1 MAQNTNPV
9 FALLPETARAVI
21 TTATTDKS
29 GATTTNLV
37 ELVAAAADGTKVT
50 RISYKH
56 VGTSTAGV
64 FMVFITDTSGANLRL
79 YDEQIYSAVTSSN
92 TVATAG
98 GILIY
103 ADLQLKSGQKIFVG
117 STTANTNIHAFA
129 SKGDF

>member
-1 MAQNTNPV
+1 MAANTNPV
-9 FALLPETARAVI
+9 FALSPETKRAVI

-37 ELVAAAADGTKVT
+37 ELVLAATDGTKVT

-56 VGTSTAGV
+56 VGTSTAGI

-92 TVATAG
+92 TAATAG
-98 GILIY
+98 GTLIY
-103 ADLQLKSGQKIFVG
+103 PDLQLRSGQKIFVG
-117 STTANTNIHAFA
+117 ATTANTNIHAFA
-129 SKGDF
+129 STGDF

>member
-1 MAQNTNPV
+1 MAQNTKPV
-9 FALLPETARAVI
+9 FALLPETTRAVI

-37 ELVAAAADGTKVT
+37 ELVAAATDGTKIT
-50 RISYKH
+50 QIRYKY
-56 VGTSTAGV
+56 VGTSTAGI

-79 YDEQIYSAVTSSN
+79 IDEHLYTAITSST

-98 GILIY
+98 GTLIY
-103 ADLQLKSGQKIFVG
+103 SDLQLKSGQKIFVG
-117 STTANTNIHAFA
+117 STTANTNIHVIA

>member
-1 MAQNTNPV
+1 MAQNTSPV
-9 FALLPETARAVI
+9 FALIPNTTRAVI

-50 RISYKH
+50 RIVYKH
-56 VGTSTAGV
+56 VGTSTAGI

-79 YDEQIYSAVTSSN
+79 FDEQLYSAVTSSN

-98 GILIY
+98 GTLIY
-103 ADLQLKSGQKIFVG
+103 PDLQLRSGQKIFVG

-129 SKGDF
+129 STGDF